1 MSVFSPDQFLNT
13 TYEGALDT
21 TLIPVPET
29 DEGWTAVVE
38 KFEVKTTP
46 KGQVICELTWA
57 IDEFEVQQQT
67 GRDKNSVRQGLWLD
81 ITDHGTL
88 DMGKGKNVALGR
100 LREATDLNV
109 PGQPFA
115 MAMFP
120 GRLAKIKVTQRP
132 GNEPDQV
139 FNDVRGVTKAG

>member
-1 MSVFSPDQFLNT
+1 MSVFNPDQFLNT

-46 KGQVICELTWA
+46 KGQVVCELTWA

-67 GRDKNSVRQGLWLD
+67 GRDKNTVKQALWLD

-100 LREATDLNV
+100 LREALNQNTPGKPWSFGMLVGQVAKVAVKHRITDT
-109 PGQPFA
+109 GDTFA
-115 MAMFP
+115 
-120 GRLAKIKVTQRP
+120 
-132 GNEPDQV
+132 
-139 FNDVRGVTKAG
+139 DVKRVLPA